1 MHGSKC
7 IFLLQTHKSQETNK
21 TSLYSLGAI
30 FEIILKIENLEV
42 FFCREEGFFDKI

>member
-21 TSLYSLGAI
+21 TSLYILGVI